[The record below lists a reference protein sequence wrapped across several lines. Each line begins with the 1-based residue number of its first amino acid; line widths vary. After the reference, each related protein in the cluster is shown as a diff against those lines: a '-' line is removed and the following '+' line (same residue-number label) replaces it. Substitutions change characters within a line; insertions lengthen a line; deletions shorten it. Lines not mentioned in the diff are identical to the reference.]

1 MKLLKMKL
9 KTVYSSIMKRKKLL
23 DSPRKTCKNT
33 GKSIT
38 IEIKLWSFKVSLHNI
53 AFKFKK
59 KSIHYLNGTYLLS
72 RLKKFFF
79 LSFDLR

>member
-1 MKLLKMKL
+1 MKL

-38 IEIKLWSFKVSLHNI
+38 IEIKL
-53 AFKFKK
+53 
-59 KSIHYLNGTYLLS
+59 
-72 RLKKFFF
+72 
-79 LSFDLR
+79 